1 MLDTIAAYIDRH
13 SLLPSG
19 GKVIVA
25 VSGGADSLCLLHLL
39 HQLCGPGKRYAHV
52 QLHAAHLNHQL
63 RGEASARDAAAV
75 ASIVESWGLPLTIGK
90 IDVPALAKA
99 EHRSLE
105 DAARIARYRFL
116 REVAQGQPIAV
127 AHHAD
132 DQVETLLLHWLRGSG
147 LSGMVGMLPRQQDII
162 RPLLE
167 VSHAQ
172 TTAYCQEHDIVPV
185 EDLSNADAAFLRNRI
200 RHQLL
205 PLMES
210 INPGFRDTL
219 LRNAGV
225 LRTDLD
231 YIETQVDACWPQ
243 VVTKEQDGAI
253 TLNAQALIELPLA
266 LQRHLLRRV
275 AARLCQG
282 QSPLEIR
289 HYALIED
296 LLHRPA
302 DRQERTLHLPQN
314 LRVTRILN
322 NLTFERLS
330 TPEPSLPVKMDT
342 SGESLPRHCKG
353 GGGAD
358 VVGGPL
364 RSPNRH
370 QPKLGSQAGGRA
382 IRRGE
387 SSGERKGG
395 PLWSPAGWGGDR
407 VSPRYQRDQQDAGDH
422 KGPPNPTS
430 AALAPTDVDE
440 PFLRLMRIGGPSRS
454 PGSPVVSE
462 ASLPLPGELAIPGTP
477 WIARAEL
484 LIGALME
491 EVKTALRSANWP
503 EVWRLLANS
512 RYVVYVDAQ
521 NLDTCLQVRTRR
533 PGDRIQP
540 LGMTH
545 EKKVQDI
552 LVDYHIARPEREFIP
567 LFFSASHCIWLAGLC
582 LDERVRLTSNTEH
595 VARLSI
601 IPKAP

>member
-39 HQLCGPGKRYAHV
+39 HHLCGPGKRYAHV

-172 TTAYCQEHDIVPV
+172 TTAYCREHGIVPV

-225 LRTDLD
+225 LHTDLD

-243 VVTKEQDGAI
+243 VVTKEQDEAI

-275 AARLCQG
+275 TARLCQG

-314 LRVTRILN
+314 LRVTRILY

-330 TPEPSLPVKMDT
+330 TPEPSLPVKIDT
-342 SGESLPRHCKG
+342 SRES
-353 GGGAD
+353 
-358 VVGGPL
+358 
-364 RSPNRH
+364 NRH
-370 QPKLGSQAGGRA
+370 QPELGSQAGGQA

-387 SSGERKGG
+387 GG
-395 PLWSPAGWGGDR
+395 G
-407 VSPRYQRDQQDAGDH
+407 
-422 KGPPNPTS
+422 
-430 AALAPTDVDE
+430 
-440 PFLRLMRIGGPSRS
+440 
-454 PGSPVVSE
+454 
-462 ASLPLPGELAIPGTP
+462 
-477 WIARAEL
+477 
-484 LIGALME
+484 
-491 EVKTALRSANWP
+491 
-503 EVWRLLANS
+503 
-512 RYVVYVDAQ
+512 
-521 NLDTCLQVRTRR
+521 
-533 PGDRIQP
+533 
-540 LGMTH
+540 
-545 EKKVQDI
+545 
-552 LVDYHIARPEREFIP
+552 
-567 LFFSASHCIWLAGLC
+567 
-582 LDERVRLTSNTEH
+582 
-595 VARLSI
+595 
-601 IPKAP
+601 